1 MLRSSRP
8 FCLAALGLFGL
19 GCLAQAADAPA
30 RSPPA
35 KAAKIE
41 TYATAEGERY
51 FALELT
57 PAAPEPPRPAFDLA
71 ILFDTS
77 ASQTGAY
84 REKALAALDGLLAH
98 LDERDRVLLL
108 AVDLQAIPLTPTLV
122 AAHSRELNQALAR
135 LRARVPLGSTDMPAA
150 LAAAATQLAAEIETN
165 RARSAV
171 YIGDGMSTAR
181 LLFTEN
187 MRRLMERFLD
197 ARIPV
202 SSYSIGPRV
211 DHELLGAVAH
221 HTGGALLSARDD
233 LKPAEL
239 GTRLAEVAR
248 TTVVW
253 PSAVKLPEG
262 YWPVYFRAMP
272 PLRFDRDTVLLGTMP
287 ASGENSQPAGV
298 EIEVQGEA
306 AGTTMTLKWKLTPEA
321 PAPEN
326 AYLAR
331 LVEAARRDGGLSLPA
346 VGAAGLSEL
355 RGRINGEAARLA
367 RLGQRALALGEIERA
382 ERFAQD
388 AKRLDPLNPQVV
400 ALADAVQT
408 AQRGGRLKA
417 ETLPLELR
425 PVGTVAHRDRVQT
438 DATRHGRR
446 DAQPLDKAAKRRLAY
461 ERFLCR
467 EIENSVR
474 ASQAMAASDPD
485 GAVKMLKLLKDKAAQ
500 ASELDPRVRSQLCE
514 QVEAALKAAG
524 QQAVVKA
531 ELARRRQ
538 RSGDNPRTGRGPA
551 PEARDQEQKIDGL
564 VERFNA
570 LMGDDH
576 DRDAEADASAAQPS
590 APAAA
595 ENAVA
600 DARHKAEI
608 EAMHQGRSS
617 RFPEPDEP
625 PLVYADANVWRVLS
639 ERRNRGEA
647 AGSVEGN
654 ANDARL
660 LAALDEPTELDFK
673 AQPLADVVDYLETR
687 HGIEIRFDGE
697 ALSRQNIR
705 TDAPVTRQLRGVAL
719 RSALR
724 LLLSEMDLTFVIRNQ
739 ALWITTKAA
748 AETMRSPK
756 VYSTPEQTAPLG
768 TPSAG
773 GTGIGRRGL
782 GRGL

>member
-1 MLRSSRP
+1 MSRSARR
-8 FCLAALGLFGL
+8 FCWAALGLFGL
-19 GCLAQAADAPA
+19 GSLAQAADAPA
-30 RSPPA
+30 RLPA
-35 KAAKIE
+35 KAGRIE
-41 TYATAEGERY
+41 TYATADGEGY

-57 PAAPEPPRPAFDLA
+57 PAAAEPPRTAHDLA

-77 ASQTGAY
+77 ASQTGSY
-84 REKALAALDGLLAH
+84 REKALAVLDGLLAH

-108 AVDLQAIPLTPTLV
+108 AVDLQAIPLTQTFV
-122 AAHSRELNQALAR
+122 SARSQELSQALAR
-135 LRARVPLGSTDMPAA
+135 LRERVPLGSTDMPAA
-150 LAAAATQLAAEIETN
+150 LAAAATHLAGGVEAD
-165 RARSAV
+165 RAHSAI
-171 YIGDGMSTAR
+171 YLGDGMSTAR

-187 MRRLMERFLD
+187 MRRLMERFLE
-197 ARIPV
+197 ARISV

-221 HTGGALLSARDD
+221 HTGGVLLSDRED
-233 LKPAEL
+233 LEPAEL
-239 GTRLAEVAR
+239 GARLAEAAR

-262 YWPVYFRAMP
+262 YWPVYFREMP
-272 PLRFDRDTVLLGTMP
+272 PLRFDRDTVLLGKMP
-287 ASGENSQPAGV
+287 AGGDDSKPAGV
-298 EIEVQGEA
+298 EIEVRGEA
-306 AGTTMTLKWKLTPEA
+306 GGKPIVLRWKLTPEP
-321 PAPEN
+321 PATEN

-331 LVEAARRDGGLSLPA
+331 LVEAARRDGGLSLPI

-355 RGRINGEAARLA
+355 RGRVNGEAARLA
-367 RLGQRALALGEIERA
+367 RLGRQALALGEVERA
-382 ERFAQD
+382 ERFAQE
-388 AKRLDPLNPQVV
+388 AKRLDPLHAQVV
-400 ALADAVQT
+400 ALVEAVQT

-425 PVGTVAHRDRVQT
+425 PLGTPAHSEPAQT
-438 DATRHGRR
+438 DASRRGRR
-446 DAQPLDKAAKRRLAY
+446 NEPLDEAAKRRLAY
-461 ERFLCR
+461 ERFLRR

-485 GAVKMLKLLKDKAAQ
+485 GAAKLLKRLKEQAAQ
-500 ASELDPRVRSQLCE
+500 AAQLDPHVRSQLDE
-514 QVEAALKAAG
+514 QIETALKAAG
-524 QQAVVKA
+524 QQALVKE

-538 RSGDNPRTGRGPA
+538 RSGDGQQTGDRPA
-551 PEARDQEQKIDGL
+551 AETPDEEQKIDGL

-570 LMGDDH
+570 LMDDEH
-576 DRDAEADASAAQPS
+576 YRDAAAEASAAQPS
-590 APAAA
+590 PASSTA
-595 ENAVA
+595 NAVA

-608 EAMHQGRSS
+608 EALHQGRSS
-617 RFPEPDEP
+617 RFPTPDEP

-639 ERRNRGEA
+639 ERRRQAEA
-647 AGSVEGN
+647 ADPAENDS
-654 ANDARL
+654 NDARL
-660 LAALDEPTELDFK
+660 LAALDEPTELDFN
-673 AQPLADVVDYLETR
+673 AQPLADVVSYLRAR
-687 HGIEIRFDGE
+687 HGIEIEFDRQ
-697 ALSRQNIR
+697 ALSRQNIAA
-705 TDAPVTRQLRGVAL
+705 DAPVTRRLKGVAL

-756 VYSTPEQTAPLG
+756 IYSAPGPTAPFG